1 MTEHVGGIKKGI
13 LNVFKEVSLSSR
25 ATLGRTVALPDKANL
40 ILSLNEVLLWQALCK
55 YIMLDLVLK
64 PCEGGRTQLLN

>member
-25 ATLGRTVALPDKANL
+25 AMLGRAVALPDKANL
-40 ILSLNEVLLWQALCK
+40 ILSLNEVLLWQAPCK
-55 YIMLDLVLK
+55 YILLDLVLK
-64 PCEGGRTQLLN
+64 P